1 MMPHRSGTCCSGFAG
16 RVEKCFFCERCY
28 LLKLKL
34 PPPQAVAGS
43 SRAPHYLPLI
53 STDLRLSSAT
63 GVLML
68 GVEREALAVSRS
80 RQGGG
85 TLDLLRRGMFED
97 AALCRQQVRC
107 LLNE

>member
-1 MMPHRSGTCCSGFAG
+1 
-16 RVEKCFFCERCY
+16 
-28 LLKLKL
+28 LKL

-85 TLDLLRRGMFED
+85 TLDLCAVACSKTQHCVGN
-97 AALCRQQVRC
+97 RC
-107 LLNE
+107 DVSLTSNR